1 MIDRMRPLP
10 LGIDIGTRRVR
21 VAYAER
27 SRASETQVQGVISR
41 DLPSDAV
48 SLSGEIMLPELVGAA
63 IEQAV
68 DDIGA
73 RERRC
78 IASVRDDALR
88 FMRLPD
94 MSNGER
100 VRAMRYEAER
110 FAGWRFDEDPTV
122 VRAHRVSDELYAVGA
137 VRRRVLD
144 SRVRALRIAGLSP
157 KAIESETFALHR
169 VAAQADAVID
179 IGCERTRV
187 HIRVVEGQCA
197 FSIPVGGAHV
207 TRGIAA
213 DLGIDEH
220 AAEARKRIVGLAGAG
235 VAERDRFLMLL
246 AGTFE
251 RLRARLPLS
260 SVALTGNG
268 SRLAG
273 LPAGIGAAI
282 GCTVEMPVPETL
294 RGDAYPDD
302 VLEVAAPD
310 WGLAVGLALWSAA

>member
-1 MIDRMRPLP
+1 MTGGMRPLP
-10 LGIDIGTRRVR
+10 LGIDIGTKRVR

-27 SRASETQVQGVISR
+27 SRSGETRVRAVVSR

-48 SLSGEIMLPELVGAA
+48 DASGEIIVPDLVAAA
-63 IEQAV
+63 IEQTI

-78 IASVRDDALR
+78 VASVRDDALR

-94 MSNGER
+94 MRPSER
-100 VRAMRYEAER
+100 VRAVRYEAER
-110 FAGWRFDEDPTV
+110 FAGWKFDDDSTV
-122 VRAHRVSDELYAVGA
+122 VRAHRVTDELYAVGA
-137 VRRRVLD
+137 VRRRILD
-144 SRVRALRIAGLSP
+144 SRVRALRVAGLAP

-169 VAAQADAVID
+169 VASRADAVID

-187 HIRVVEGQCA
+187 HLRAAEGQRT
-197 FSIPVGGAHV
+197 FSIPAGGGHV

-213 DLGIDEH
+213 DLGIDEP
-220 AAEARKRIVGLAGAG
+220 AAERRKRIVGLAGAG
-235 VAERDRFLMLL
+235 VAERDRFLTLL

-251 RLRARLPLS
+251 RLRGHSPLS

-268 SRLAG
+268 ARLAG
-273 LPAGIGAAI
+273 LAAGIEAAT
-282 GCTVEMPVPETL
+282 GCAVEMPVPDAL

>member
-1 MIDRMRPLP
+1 MTGRMRPLP
-10 LGIDIGTRRVR
+10 LGIDIGTKRVR

-27 SRASETQVQGVISR
+27 SRASETQVQAVISR

-48 SLSGEIMLPELVGAA
+48 SLSGEIIVPELVAAA

-88 FMRLPD
+88 LMRLPD
-94 MSNGER
+94 MRTSER
-100 VRAMRYEAER
+100 IRAMRYEAER
-110 FAGWRFDEDPTV
+110 FAGWKFDEDPAV

-144 SRVRALRIAGLSP
+144 SRVRVLRIAGLSP

-169 VAAQADAVID
+169 VAARVDAVID

-187 HIRVVEGQCA
+187 HVQVVEGQCA
-197 FSIPVGGAHV
+197 FSIQAGGAHV

-251 RLRARLPLS
+251 RLRGHSPLS

-273 LPAGIGAAI
+273 LAAGIETAI
-282 GCTVEMPVPETL
+282 GCSVEMPVPETL